1 MVFMQIKT
9 IAGLLERSE
18 FVGAGLVIGKMCAET
33 TVGKLWSL
41 VVHHPCAHAVP

>member
-18 FVGAGLVIGKMCAET
+18 FVRTGLVIGKMCAET
-33 TVGKLWSL
+33 TGEKLWSL
-41 VVHHPCAHAVP
+41 AVHHPCAHAVP